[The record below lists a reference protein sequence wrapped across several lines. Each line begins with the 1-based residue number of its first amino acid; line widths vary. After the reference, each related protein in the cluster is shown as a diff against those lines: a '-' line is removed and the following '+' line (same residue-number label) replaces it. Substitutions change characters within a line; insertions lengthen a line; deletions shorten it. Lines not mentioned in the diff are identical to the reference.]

1 MYGWPQ
7 KTFTLEVAFSDTIE
21 AVKAKIQE
29 KERIPYECQQLNFAQ
44 KKLEDGHT
52 LHDYNI
58 RTEGASLTLNI
69 MTWEGNHHQLL
80 YRIHGNFCW
89 IKFSPC
95 KPSYLYI
102 VETLN
107 FHGKIF
113 YQCSEGHHVF
123 IIQDKN

>member
-1 MYGWPQ
+1 MYGWPR

-29 KERIPYECQQLNFAQ
+29 KERIPRECQKLNFAQ

-58 RTEGASLTLNI
+58 RTEGASLSLNI
-69 MTWEGNHHQLL
+69 MTWEGNHQLL

-89 IKFSPC
+89 IKFSPS
-95 KPSYLYI
+95 PA
-102 VETLN
+102 T
-107 FHGKIF
+107 
-113 YQCSEGHHVF
+113 F
-123 IIQDKN
+123 ILLKH